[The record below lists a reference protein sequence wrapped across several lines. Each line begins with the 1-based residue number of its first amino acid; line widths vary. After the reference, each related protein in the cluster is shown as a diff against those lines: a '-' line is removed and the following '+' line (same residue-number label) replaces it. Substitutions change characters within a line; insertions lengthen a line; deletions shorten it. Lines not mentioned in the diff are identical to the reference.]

1 MMIERLLQFLVVA
14 EMLFVNL
21 SSTHYCFHR
30 KFLLWKTNLILFI
43 CGILVIGVGFC
54 ILPGTK
60 GFGNGNGMFV
70 LAGFLFLIPLKYLY
84 QESLRQ
90 ILVII
95 CTCWIYTML
104 VFSISVHMGRLFP
117 AQYFTGGCLAVQTL
131 LYLVTIT
138 PFRFFIKNKFVYILN
153 NIPDT
158 INKFLQSV
166 SLMCFFTVVVVN
178 LAFINNE
185 NAYLRL
191 AALFCLA
198 ANAVVTY
205 LLLHVTVKNMKNIE
219 QLKSTVYIDSLTGL
233 KNRSSLLEDVDN
245 KIRQRLPFTLIFMDL
260 DSFKQVNDR
269 FGHLAGDQ
277 YLTQFARTVEKIVGD
292 AGNLYRI
299 AGDEFVCIYHNPE
312 TQYILRCIEEN
323 SWSGFS
329 EELPFQG
336 VSLGAADFPRE
347 ARSVKALLDL
357 ADDRMYQYKKK
368 YKKQ

>member
-1 MMIERLLQFLVVA
+1 MIERLLQFLIVA

-21 SSTHYCFHR
+21 SSTHYCTHK
-30 KFLLWKTNLILFI
+30 KFSLWKTNVILLI
-43 CGILVIGVGFC
+43 CGILVIGLGLC
-54 ILPGTK
+54 ILPGTS

-104 VFSISVHMGRLFP
+104 VFSISVHVGKLFP
-117 AQYFTGGCLAVQTL
+117 AQYFTSGCLAIQSL
-131 LYLVTIT
+131 LYLATII
-138 PFRFFIKNKFVYILN
+138 PFRFFVKNKFVYILN
-153 NIPDT
+153 NISDT
-158 INKFLQSV
+158 INKFLQSA
-166 SLMCFFTVVVVN
+166 SLMWFFTAVVVN

-205 LLLHVTVKNMKNIE
+205 LLLHVTVRNMKNME

-233 KNRSSLLEDVDN
+233 KNRSGLLEDADN

-277 YLTQFARTVEKIVGD
+277 YLTQFARTVEEILGD
-292 AGNLYRI
+292 AGSLYRI
-299 AGDEFVCIYHNPE
+299 AGDEFVCIYHYPE
-312 TQYILRCIEEN
+312 TQYFLRRIEKN
-323 SWSGFS
+323 SWPFFS

-357 ADDRMYQYKKK
+357 ADERMCQYKEKHKK
-368 YKKQ
+368 